1 LGSLTVSA
9 SGRRTFPLVPRR
21 RLTGLPFGDLPSRR
35 RGRGSDIIG
44 TRPYQSGD
52 PITSIDWFAS
62 ARASSATGGDEFVV
76 REHAADEA
84 ARVVVVVD
92 RRPAM
97 ALYPAP
103 LPWLAKHD
111 ALREAVSA
119 VAASAAAARADI
131 ALLDFGDGEPYW
143 LPPGRR
149 ERQWQIVERENGATP
164 YGAPEDTLERS
175 LAFLARHRVALPPA
189 TFVFV
194 VSDFLAPPAAEVWL
208 DAVAYGWDIVPVVIQ
223 DPVWEQSFPDV
234 AGVAVPIADPR
245 HGDVALVR
253 LGRRAAL
260 RRREENE
267 RRTDALRTELGSFG
281 LEAVEIT
288 DADPDAVDAAFL
300 AWAEERRR
308 RRWAR

>member
-1 LGSLTVSA
+1 LGSVTVAA
-9 SGRRTFPLVPRR
+9 SGRHTFPLVPRR
-21 RLTGLPFGDLPSRR
+21 RLAGLPFGDLPSRR

-62 ARASSATGGDEFVV
+62 ARASAATGGDEFVV

-103 LPWLAKHD
+103 LPWLAKRD
-111 ALREAVSA
+111 ALREAVA
-119 VAASAAAARADI
+119 AIAASAAAARADI

-149 ERQWQIVERENGATP
+149 ERQWQIVERENGKTP
-164 YGAPEDTLERS
+164 YGAPEDTLERAF
-175 LAFLARHRVALPPA
+175 LFLARRRVSLPPG

-194 VSDFLAPPAAEVWL
+194 VSDFLAPPAHEVWQ
-208 DAVAYGWDIVPVVIQ
+208 DAVAHGWDIVAVVIQ

-234 AGVAVPIADPR
+234 GGVAVPVADPR
-245 HGDVALVR
+245 DGAVVLVR
-253 LGRRAAL
+253 LSRRAAR

-267 RRTDALRTELGSFG
+267 RRTDALRVELGSFG
-281 LEAVEIT
+281 LELVEIT
-288 DADPDAVDAAFL
+288 DRDPAAVDGAFL
-300 AWAEERRR
+300 AWAEDRRR
-308 RRWAR
+308 KRWSR